1 MAINLPH
8 WLAEVINV
16 LGFDWPEIDEDQL
29 REAARHL
36 RKYAHDAESSHDRS
50 HKIVTGD
57 LQEVYAAQS
66 YTALA
71 QAWAGQSSKHM
82 KELIEACRM
91 LATAL
96 DDAAIGVEAMKDKCI
111 VQLGIAAGELGLDVA
126 ASAVTLGLSDL
137 AAAAEVE
144 VQQRLMNGI
153 MQNFEREVVSLLV
166 GKITGPIKEKIDHSV
181 EKLLFAEIAQEALGA
196 PPAAR
201 MKLDYDAILGH
212 ANTIKGESKANLDGG
227 RTLRHNTGHLT
238 FKTG

>member
-1 MAINLPH
+1 LAINLPH

-29 REAARHL
+29 REAAGHL
-36 RKYAHDAESSHDRS
+36 RKYAHAAERSHDHS
-50 HKIVTGD
+50 HKIVTGA
-57 LQEVYAAQS
+57 LQEVYASQS

-71 QAWAGQSSKHM
+71 EAWASQSSKHM

-96 DDAAIGVEAMKDKCI
+96 DDAAIGVEVMKDKCI
-111 VQLGIAAGELGLDVA
+111 VQLGIAAGELGMDIA

-137 AAAAEVE
+137 AAAAEIE
-144 VQQRLMNGI
+144 IQQRVMNGI
-153 MQNFEREVVSLLV
+153 MQNFEREVVSILV

-181 EKLLFAEIAQEALGA
+181 EKLLFAEITHGALGGPA
-196 PPAAR
+196 PK
-201 MKLDYDAILGH
+201 MKLDYDGILGH
-212 ANTIKGESKANLDGG
+212 ANTIKGESKGNLDGG
-227 RTLRHNTGHLT
+227 RTLRHHTGHLT